1 MPSRDSFVCGAH
13 SNIPLCCQIFY
24 DSVWDS
30 LRKKT
35 LPKGEQVSEGHFQK
49 DGQTVYK
56 FGWKG
61 DWLHSIGY
69 VLCPECIVRMMQGR
83 FKPHIVKSCNCG
95 K

>member
-1 MPSRDSFVCGAH
+1 MAFKDSFVCGAH

-35 LPKGEQVSEGHFQK
+35 LPKGKHIQIEP
-49 DGQTVYK
+49 YK
-56 FGWKG
+56 YAFIG
-61 DWLHSIGY
+61 DWIHGNGY
-69 VLCPECIVRMMQGR
+69 VMCPECVIRTMEGR